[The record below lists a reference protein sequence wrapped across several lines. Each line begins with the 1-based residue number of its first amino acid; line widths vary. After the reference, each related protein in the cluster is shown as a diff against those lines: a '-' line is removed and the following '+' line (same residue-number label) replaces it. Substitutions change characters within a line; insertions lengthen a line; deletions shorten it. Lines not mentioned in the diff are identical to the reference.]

1 LFIVYLLKLKDK
13 NMKFRNYCVVI
24 MGDTKNV
31 LPEIEKVSETKINVL
46 DAKGILI
53 ATFSSN
59 FEPCEITDW
68 LKDND
73 RSFLVFDLDSTN
85 SGFNVTKKDVH
96 DGLFSFLNDINLE
109 EKAKDLLHIIEDAKV
124 VNRMKNSKVK
134 EITIEEVMKL
144 TISEKKEMFDKILD
158 KGVDNFT
165 ENDKKIMP
173 FLVK

>member
-1 LFIVYLLKLKDK
+1 
-13 NMKFRNYCVVI
+13 MKFRNYCVVI

>member
-1 LFIVYLLKLKDK
+1 
-13 NMKFRNYCVVI
+13 
-24 MGDTKNV
+24 MGDTTNV
-31 LPEIEKVSETKINVL
+31 IPEIEKVSDTKVNVL

-68 LKDND
+68 FNDNN

-85 SGFNVTKKDVH
+85 SGFKITKKDIH
-96 DGLFSFLNDINLE
+96 DGLFSFINDVNLE
-109 EKAKDLLHIIEDAKV
+109 EKTIELLHTIEDSEV
-124 VNRMKNSKVK
+124 VDRMRNSKAK

-144 TISEKKEMFDKILD
+144 TISEKKEIFDKILD
-158 KGVDNFT
+158 KGVEHFT
-165 ENDKKIMP
+165 ENDKKIIP

>member
-1 LFIVYLLKLKDK
+1 
-13 NMKFRNYCVVI
+13 MKFRNYCVVI

-31 LPEIEKVSETKINVL
+31 LPEIEKVSETKVNVL

-59 FEPCEITDW
+59 FEPCEMTD
-68 LKDND
+68 LFKDNN
-73 RSFLVFDLDSTN
+73 RSFLLFDLNSEN
-85 SGFNVTKKDVH
+85 SGFNITKKDVH
-96 DGLFSFLNDINLE
+96 DGLFSFLNDVDLE
-109 EKAKDLLHIIEDAKV
+109 EKARDLLHTIEDARV
-124 VNRMKNSKVK
+124 VNRMKNHQVK

-144 TISEKKEMFDKILD
+144 TLSEKKEMFDKILD
-158 KGVDNFT
+158 KGADNFT

>member
-1 LFIVYLLKLKDK
+1 MFIVYLLKLKD
-13 NMKFRNYCVVI
+13 MKFRNYCVVI

-31 LPEIEKVSETKINVL
+31 LPEIEKVSETKVNVL

-59 FEPCEITDW
+59 FEPCEMTDW
-68 LKDND
+68 FKDNN

-85 SGFNVTKKDVH
+85 SGFNITKKDVH
-96 DGLFSFLNDINLE
+96 EGLFSFLNNVDLE
-109 EKAKDLLHIIEDAKV
+109 EKAKDLLHTIEDSRKIQ
-124 VNRMKNSKVK
+124 RMKKQQVK
-134 EITIEEVMKL
+134 ELTIEEVMKL
-144 TISEKKEMFDKILD
+144 TLSEKKEMFDKILD
-158 KGVDNFT
+158 KGAENFT